1 MRRLVGIRRSHVRSV
16 VYGRG
21 PFSYNETQ
29 AGKGD
34 VAMKAVFSNILNFP
48 EPLDTPKSS
57 PVDDATKAFVAKFCA
72 GLVKNRPTERMRPEK
87 ALLYLL

>member
-57 PVDDATKAFVAKFCA
+57 PVDDAT
-72 GLVKNRPTERMRPEK
+72 
-87 ALLYLL
+87 